1 MPPEVGDA
9 LAQGDRL
16 QLTTWVRH
24 QVRGTDHRPSRFD
37 GLLALGLGVYAIA
50 YLSWLILRWGGED
63 LQVAIADAIYLP
75 LGALVVA
82 IALRAARSARD
93 RSVARA
99 WRLFATA
106 FMAYALADLA
116 WFLIEVVQGRV
127 VPTPSVADLGYLA
140 FYPLMVLGLLAL
152 PRESPGTDRTRLLDL
167 AIVCTASLASVWW
180 LVVGPVAASIGSDT
194 AAGLVAVAYPAGDL
208 LVMFALATA
217 MLGRIRSVSPA
228 TLVLL
233 GVGLACNMVADLTY
247 ARLALEGTYP
257 SGGWL
262 DVAYTTG
269 WLALGLAGV
278 VQIRTSRASS
288 PSSSTAHLRPIPA
301 LPYLATALVFGL
313 LWASVAGGSADQH
326 VLVAGAI
333 AVTALVSL
341 RQYLTARQ
349 NTRLL
354 AQRLHSEER
363 FREILRNAS
372 DAVVVVDQGGI
383 ITYATPSTPALMAGQ
398 SPDPVGSAITAV
410 VRPEDALLLRELL
423 RNTGQ
428 RASSSGTIACR
439 SASTP
444 ARDLEVSVVNLLAND
459 LVAGLV
465 ITFHDVTER
474 LAFEGELRTRA
485 LHDPLTGLAN
495 RALFNDRLEQA
506 LRRAR
511 RRRTRPAVLFLD
523 LDAFKS
529 VNDTLG
535 HTAGDEVLLEVA
547 RRLRTVL
554 RSEDTAARLG
564 GDEFGIL
571 VEDTAEASE
580 AVKVAER
587 VRHALSGPFTI
598 AGRDLAVSA
607 SIGIVR
613 SESRDDDHVSLLR
626 NADIAMY
633 EAKRE
638 SRGGHQVFAARM
650 YEETVDRVRLEAD
663 MRVALDA
670 GQLEVVYQ
678 TLVDLSHDRV
688 VGVEALLRWHHPTR
702 GLLMPTT
709 FIPVAEA
716 CGEIGRIGQWVLE
729 QTCQRVGEWNRHLPG
744 LPLRANVNVS
754 VRQLQP
760 SFVAL
765 VSDILERTGFPP
777 DLLVLELTESVF
789 ADGSQELATILSEL
803 RARGVRIAID
813 DFGTGYSSLGYLRD
827 LPVDELKIDR
837 SFISRMAGQVD
848 HGLVAT
854 IIKLGRELELGTVA
868 EGIESPEQLALLREL
883 GCDLGQGF
891 LLGHP
896 GSPGDLDLEHQP
908 SWPAARLDGG
918 LVSAA

>member
-1 MPPEVGDA
+1 V
-9 LAQGDRL
+9 
-16 QLTTWVRH
+16 
-24 QVRGTDHRPSRFD
+24 
-37 GLLALGLGVYAIA
+37 VYAIA
-50 YLSWLILRWGGED
+50 YLSWLVLRWGGED

-75 LGALVVA
+75 LGALVVT

-99 WRLFATA
+99 WRLFAAA
-106 FMAYALADLA
+106 FVAYALADLA

-152 PRESPGTDRTRLLDL
+152 PRESPRTDRTRLLDL

-194 AAGLVAVAYPAGDL
+194 VAGLVAVAYPAGDL
-208 LVMFALATA
+208 LVMFALVTA
-217 MLGRIRSVSPA
+217 MFGRIRSVSSG

-269 WLALGLAGV
+269 WLALGFAGV

-288 PSSSTAHLRPIPA
+288 LPSSTAHLRPIPA

-333 AVTALVSL
+333 VVTALVSL
-341 RQYLTARQ
+341 RQYLMARQ

-398 SPDPVGSAITAV
+398 SPDPIGSAITAV
-410 VRPEDALLLRELL
+410 VRPEDSLLLRELL
-423 RNTGQ
+423 RNAGQ
-428 RASSSGTIACR
+428 RASISGTIACR

-465 ITFHDVTER
+465 LTFHDVTER

-523 LDAFKS
+523 LDSFKS

-587 VRHALSGPFTI
+587 VRHALAGPFAI

-633 EAKRE
+633 EAKRG

-650 YEETVDRVRLEAD
+650 YDETVDRVRLEAD

-670 GQLEVVYQ
+670 DQLEVVYQ
-678 TLVDLSHDRV
+678 TLVDLSHDRI

-729 QTCQRVGEWNRHLPG
+729 QTCQRVGEWNRHRPD

-765 VSDILERTGFPP
+765 VSDILERTGFPA

-789 ADGSQELATILSEL
+789 ADGSQELGTILTEL

-837 SFISRMAGQVD
+837 SFISRMAGQID

-908 SWPAARLDGG
+908 SWPAAGLDGG